1 MYVYLAV
8 LFLQVVTYIVQQKC
22 EIAEIADGV
31 FCKNVEN
38 DYYFVGKRN
47 IVMSTKVWKES
58 CLDTL

>member
-1 MYVYLAV
+1 VYFV
-8 LFLQVVTYIVQQKC
+8 
-22 EIAEIADGV
+22 
-31 FCKNVEN
+31 KNVEN